1 MLRSICERERIMVD
15 YSELVKRLR
24 GVNWICHIYGKT
36 EVLHDTVCHEAADAI
51 EAQAKRIEELEKD
64 RLTLWKHIKELHEN
78 IAELEAKLS
87 AKLVVKDYG
96 EGFEEGMKIQALRI
110 EKLEA
115 ALKPFAYY
123 AEQIPN
129 DVSDTAS
136 ASGTVGDLRTARKVL
151 GEK

>member
-1 MLRSICERERIMVD
+1 MTESNGLTD
-15 YSELVKRLR
+15 LVQRLR
-24 GVNWICHIYGKT
+24 EVNWVCHTYGKT
-36 EVLHDTVCHEAADAI
+36 EIKHDTVCHEAADAI
-51 EAQAKRIEELEKD
+51 EAQAKRI
-64 RLTLWKHIKELHEN
+64 
-78 IAELEAKLS
+78 AE
-87 AKLVVKDYG
+87 
-96 EGFEEGMKIQALRI
+96 
-110 EKLEA
+110 LEA